1 MNLHINRNLALESFP
16 DQRAAARDA
25 RAELAAQFIPAGAR
39 VLDLAGIPTLAGL
52 LPHGCSYRAA
62 PALPV
67 GGDFPT
73 ALAADTDIIVMLGG
87 LDRVLDLE
95 SLFTHLR
102 FCRQD
107 VILSY
112 RARDFAGGDRF
123 SFYELT
129 RLFDRYAF
137 RIACTAPVDGSEMI
151 IRLTPMER
159 LKPVTRCSVA
169 VVADAGGFSGRL
181 GLQMVQSLLPG
192 EAELHHLSFDR
203 LNEAREQYDLVVL
216 GAGTGLF
223 QPLIGDG
230 LLDIIRRGRAAI
242 GIFGTQYRELI
253 PRAPLGRLIERLDC
267 WFARYQDDVLIYGRG
282 SNVVHLGDWLID
294 RFPLAHARD
303 DAPLEIG
310 EGAGDLA
317 PDETIA
323 AIQRHKQVY
332 STALHPFLCALT
344 SAELAAYSEA
354 PARGLAGAASGS
366 FRSLLIDVFGRSY
379 PEKQF
384 FLVDRDAV
392 ARYKAQ
398 VHANV
403 AALRR
408 RVEGVLA
415 NVSVAAV

>member
-1 MNLHINRNLALESFP
+1 MNLHINRHLALESFP
-16 DQRAAARDA
+16 ADAAPARDA
-25 RAELAAQFIPAGAR
+25 CAELAAQFIPAGAR
-39 VLDLAGIPTLAGL
+39 VLDLAGGSALSSL

-62 PALPV
+62 PL
-67 GGDFPT
+67 GGQFPT
-73 ALAADTDIIVMLGG
+73 ALAADTDIIVMLGV

-137 RIACTAPVDGSEMI
+137 RIACTAPVDASEMI

-169 VVADAGGFSGRL
+169 VIADAHDFSGRL

-203 LNEAREQYDLVVL
+203 LNEARAQYDLVVL

-230 LLDIIRRGRAAI
+230 LLDIIRRGKAAI

-253 PRAPLGRLIERLDC
+253 PRAPIQRLIERLDV
-267 WFARYQDDVLIYGRG
+267 WYARYQDDVLIYGRG

-294 RFPLAHARD
+294 RFPLAHASD

-310 EGAGDLA
+310 EGSGELA
-317 PDETIA
+317 PDEMIA

-344 SAELAAYSEA
+344 AAELAAYSEA
-354 PARGLAGAASGS
+354 GGVAGAASGS

-415 NVSVAAV
+415 NVSVAVV